1 MIIINISIKNVD
13 EMLEDK
19 SIIKKRLQIGIES
32 NLRN

>member
-1 MIIINISIKNVD
+1 VD

-32 NLRN
+32 NLRNWKLSKK